1 MKRKNKNF
9 EKAILDSHTQALE
22 DNSRSIVEI
31 LEVLSNSPLSA
42 SNKKALGK
50 IKRELKDIDK
60 KLDNLGKEE
69 NREDNWFEF

>member
-69 NREDNWFEF
+69 NKEDNWFEL